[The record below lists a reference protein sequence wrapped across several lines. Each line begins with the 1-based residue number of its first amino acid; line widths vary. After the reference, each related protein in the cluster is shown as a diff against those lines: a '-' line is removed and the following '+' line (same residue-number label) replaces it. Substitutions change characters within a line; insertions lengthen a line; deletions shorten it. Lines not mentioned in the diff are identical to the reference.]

1 MSTEDVGDT
10 RCRVAGLECLKLSSE
25 ATANNA
31 EAWRKWW
38 QRLELYL
45 LASGLDR
52 SEEKRKVAILLHSI
66 GPKGLEIFNTFN
78 ISLDEAKI
86 EDVKVK
92 FDLYFEP
99 RKNLTMCRYMF
110 FTRRQAQSESID
122 DFITDLEIKSQD
134 CEFGTLRES
143 MIRDIFIANL
153 HMDLSHIRQRLLQ
166 EPNLT
171 YERMRE
177 LAKTLI
183 VAQQDAD
190 KMTNKSIVEDG
201 EKVMQLRQRSGGRRV
216 CRQRASS
223 QTPHRATWKSP
234 SPMRQSASTCGRCGQ
249 SHRTKCP
256 AIGVQCRSCNS
267 FGHYAKF
274 CYKNKQVRQLH
285 SSTSTKSI
293 QNDKYFVGILNSQ
306 SSHNHLSHSHK
317 QSHSQPQ
324 TQSYSQPQK
333 QSKSQSYS
341 QTPVKSH
348 SHTSQTSQICLNKNS
363 PSLGNLH
370 DDNAYCTERLH
381 RHNKNSLTS
390 QSLNKNSPISQI
402 SRNKNSQ
409 SEHHYHCYTNK
420 SPSVSRKTIN
430 NNKNSHSLGQG
441 HVNYNKSNKN
451 SQSVNKSHNT
461 HFQNIHHHKYTK
473 KSHHCQSNVSNTASE
488 TNNHNMHS
496 NIPNVASH
504 LNNLNQQISHVKGN
518 SVSENHH
525 TGSSWKINL
534 HVGNRK
540 INCVIDSGADVNVIS
555 VKNLNLSKS
564 QIDKCHVNVTGF
576 GGNNIPILG
585 KVNLKCNL
593 NIENRNIC
601 ENIVFIVANILCP
614 TVLGLPTCEKLG
626 SWMSTPSLSS
636 ETQAWCS
643 SVY

>member
-38 QRLELYL
+38 QRLELYM

-86 EDVKVK
+86 EDVKVR

-153 HMDLSHIRQRLLQ
+153 HVDMSHIRQRLLQ

-274 CYKNKQVRQLH
+274 CYKNKQVRQLY
-285 SSTSTKSI
+285 SFTSKSI
-293 QNDKYFVGILNSQ
+293 QNDNYFVGILNSQ
-306 SSHNHLSHSHK
+306 SSHNHLSHLHK
-317 QSHSQPQ
+317 QSH
-324 TQSYSQPQK
+324 SQPQK

-348 SHTSQTSQICLNKNS
+348 SHTSQTSQICQNKNS
-363 PSLGNLH
+363 PS
-370 DDNAYCTERLH
+370 
-381 RHNKNSLTS
+381 
-390 QSLNKNSPISQI
+390 Q
-402 SRNKNSQ
+402 
-409 SEHHYHCYTNK
+409 
-420 SPSVSRKTIN
+420 
-430 NNKNSHSLGQG
+430 
-441 HVNYNKSNKN
+441 
-451 SQSVNKSHNT
+451 
-461 HFQNIHHHKYTK
+461 
-473 KSHHCQSNVSNTASE
+473 
-488 TNNHNMHS
+488 
-496 NIPNVASH
+496 
-504 LNNLNQQISHVKGN
+504 
-518 SVSENHH
+518 
-525 TGSSWKINL
+525 
-534 HVGNRK
+534 
-540 INCVIDSGADVNVIS
+540 VIS
-555 VKNLNLSKS
+555 MMTMLIALRDYTVIIK
-564 QIDKCHVNVTGF
+564 
-576 GGNNIPILG
+576 
-585 KVNLKCNL
+585 
-593 NIENRNIC
+593 
-601 ENIVFIVANILCP
+601 
-614 TVLGLPTCEKLG
+614 TVLQVKVLIKIVL
-626 SWMSTPSLSS
+626 
-636 ETQAWCS
+636 
-643 SVY
+643 